1 MNLLFLKPAAQLTF
15 TLLLISITTS
25 CDAIS
30 TLVSAE
36 LQPKI
41 SVTTKQPPVKI
52 GAATLQLRHQGRQR
66 SYYLY
71 TPKSYNPKRPM
82 PLVLAFHGSGYQGKD
97 LASSSGFN
105 QLAESQGFIIAYP
118 NGIDRRW
125 DVASNPLWGVN
136 DVSFVSTLIN
146 HIKQIRSIDQRRIYA
161 TGVSNGGFLV
171 QRLACE
177 PNSKIAAFGSVVATL
192 PGEVKQFCNSKRPIS
207 MLMINGTNDD
217 KVPWAGTKIF
227 GYSIL
232 SVPDSIKFWRQ
243 HNGCAGKEVKQSLN
257 KRVDI
262 SRYPNCRGGAEVELV
277 TLKGAG
283 HIFPRGGGGSS
294 QLINASEE
302 IWNFFKRHPL

>member
-1 MNLLFLKPAAQLTF
+1 MNFLFLKASAQLTF
-15 TLLLISITTS
+15 TLFLISITTS

-41 SVTTKQPPVKI
+41 SATTKQHPIRI
-52 GAATLQLRHQGRQR
+52 GAATGELQHQGRQR
-66 SYYLY
+66 SYYIY
-71 TPKSYNPKRPM
+71 TPKSYNHKRPM
-82 PLVLAFHGSGYQGKD
+82 PLVLAFHGSGSQGKD

-146 HIKQIRSIDQRRIYA
+146 HLKQTRSIDPRRIYA
-161 TGVSNGGFLV
+161 AGVSNGGFLV

-177 PNSKIAAFGSVVATL
+177 PNSQIAAFGSVVATM
-192 PGEVKQFCNSKRPIS
+192 PGEVKQSCNSKRAIS

-217 KVPWAGTKIF
+217 KVPWAGAKLF

-243 HNGCAGKEVKQSLN
+243 HNGCTGKEVKKSLN

-262 SRYPNCRGGAEVELV
+262 SRYPNCRDGAEVELV